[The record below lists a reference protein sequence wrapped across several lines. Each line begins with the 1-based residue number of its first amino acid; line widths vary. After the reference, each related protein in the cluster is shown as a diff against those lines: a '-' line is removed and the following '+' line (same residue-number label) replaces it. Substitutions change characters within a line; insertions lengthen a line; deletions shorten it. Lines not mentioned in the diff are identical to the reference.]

1 MQSEEAP
8 EAKFDRLKKQLQ
20 ESILQQYP
28 NPNREGCPGDAVL
41 GELARRTLEE
51 SIESDANWQHIT
63 RCSPCYAGFL
73 AFNKEVRRRRR
84 IRGAQLAW
92 GLAAAIVL
100 IAAGVVV
107 GFHRNPSSSNRPQNA
122 EVVYAKKIVD
132 IPSMTRSGSAEEPP
146 PIELERKPEELTVK
160 LPIGSRAGAYELQLK
175 KADQQVLSAA
185 ANAEIHNGTTAF
197 TVKLNLSRFEPG
209 RYSIVVRQ
217 VPYDWNYYPVVIR

>member
-1 MQSEEAP
+1 MQPEESP

-41 GELARRTLEE
+41 GKLVRRTLEE

-73 AFNKEVRRRRR
+73 AFDKEVRRRRK

-107 GFHRNPSSSNRPQNA
+107 GFHRNPSFFNRPQNA